1 MYLVTRG
8 SGGVFQLLL
17 GAVGDAAQLA
27 QRRVVADLPIEAL
40 DDLGERLRERGR
52 HDQVG
57 LAVVLHRRPI
67 AGDAGFVTGVRLAYL
82 AGTAAT
88 LLWAPALHG
97 PGGNLFLRTFD
108 RWDSRWFVRIAEHGY
123 STKQAAA
130 FFPVYPL
137 LVRGLGWVLRNDV
150 AAGTAVSLAAAAGC
164 AVLLRRIARR
174 RLAEDA
180 AGTVIVLFAFYPLAF
195 VFTAVYSDSLFLLF
209 VLLAFDAADR
219 GRALVAGAAA
229 ALAVDTRLL
238 GLALVPALAIT
249 FWPSVRRLAPL
260 LLVPAALGTWMV
272 YLHAHYGDALAF
284 SHAEEHGWQRY
295 TPSLHAYWHS
305 ARQFEIALSNL
316 LLHLPS
322 SGAYPDYIVLAVK
335 NVYDLAC
342 LAIAGWLSI
351 LAWRRLGTALAVFSW
366 ATLAMIVAAPPF
378 YEPLVSLSRFLLAD
392 FPLFLVLASLLE
404 GRPRAREA
412 VVAGFAAVGA
422 VAAVG
427 FAHGVGIA

>member
-1 MYLVTRG
+1 VA
-8 SGGVFQLLL
+8 VFF
-17 GAVGDAAQLA
+17 
-27 QRRVVADLPIEAL
+27 
-40 DDLGERLRERGR
+40 
-52 HDQVG
+52 
-57 LAVVLHRRPI
+57 HRRPI
-67 AGDAGFVTGVRLAYL
+67 AWPAGFLTGVRLAYL
-82 AGTAAT
+82 VGTAAT
-88 LLWAPALHG
+88 LLWAPVLHG

-123 STKQAAA
+123 STRQSAA
-130 FFPVYPL
+130 FFPVYPM
-137 LVRGLGWVLRNDV
+137 LVRALGWVVRNDV
-150 AAGTAVSLAAAAGC
+150 AAGMIVSLVAAAGC
-164 AVLLRRIARR
+164 AVLLHRIALR
-174 RLAEDA
+174 RLSVDA
-180 AGTVIVLFAFYPLAF
+180 ARSVVVLFAFYPLAF

-219 GRALVAGAAA
+219 GRALLAGAAA

-238 GLALVPALAIT
+238 GVALVPALAIV

-260 LLVPAALGTWMV
+260 LLVPAALGLWML
-272 YLHAHYGDALAF
+272 YLHQHFGDAFAF
-284 SHAEEHGWQRY
+284 SHAEEQGWQRY

-322 SGAYPDYIVLAVK
+322 HGAYPDYIVLAIK
-335 NVYDLAC
+335 NVYDLVC
-342 LAIAGWLSI
+342 LAIAVWLSV
-351 LAWRRLGTALAVFSW
+351 LAWRRLGAALAVFSW

-392 FPLFLVLASLLE
+392 FPLFLVLALLLE
-404 GRPRAREA
+404 ERPRAREL
-412 VVAGFAAVGA
+412 VIAGFAAVGA

>member
-1 MYLVTRG
+1 MYLVTKELRG
-8 SGGVFQLLL
+8 LFQLLL
-17 GAVGDAAQLA
+17 GAVGEAAELVE
-27 QRRVVADLPIEAL
+27 RGVVANRGIEAL
-40 DDLGERLRERGR
+40 DDLGERLGERAR

-57 LAVVLHRRPI
+57 VTVCFHRRPI
-67 AGDAGFVTGVRLAYL
+67 AGPAGFVTGVRLAYL
-82 AGTAAT
+82 VGTAVT
-88 LLWAPALHG
+88 LLWAPVAHG

-137 LVRGLGWVLRNDV
+137 LVRGLGWVVRNDV
-150 AAGTAVSLAAAAGC
+150 AAGMLISLAAAAGC

-174 RLAEDA
+174 RLPEEGAR
-180 AGTVIVLFAFYPLAF
+180 TVVVLFAFYPLAF
-195 VFTAVYSDSLFLLF
+195 VFTAVYSDALFLLF

-219 GRALVAGAAA
+219 GRALLAGAAA

-238 GLALVPALAIT
+238 GLALVPALAIV

-260 LLVPAALGTWMV
+260 LLVPAALALWML
-272 YLHAHYGDALAF
+272 YLHEHYGDALAF

-322 SGAYPDYIVLAVK
+322 HGAYPDYIVLAIK

-342 LAIAGWLSI
+342 LVIAVWLSV
-351 LAWRRLGTALAVFSW
+351 LAWRRLGPALAVFSW

-378 YEPLVSLSRFLLAD
+378 YEPLVSLSRFMLAD

-404 GRPRAREA
+404 GRPRAREL
-412 VVAGFAAVGA
+412 VIAGFAAVGA

-427 FAHGVGIA
+427 FARGVGIA

>member
-1 MYLVTRG
+1 LYLVTKELCG
-8 SGGVFQLLL
+8 FFQLLL
-17 GAVGDAAQLA
+17 GAVGEAPELVE
-27 QRRVVADLPIEAL
+27 RRVVADLGIEAL
-40 DDLGERLRERGR
+40 DDLGEGLGEGSR

-57 LAVVLHRRPI
+57 VAVLFHRRPI
-67 AGDAGFVTGVRLAYL
+67 AGAAGFLTGVRLAYL
-82 AGTAAT
+82 VGTAVT
-88 LLWAPALHG
+88 LLWAPVAHG

-108 RWDSRWFVRIAEHGY
+108 RWDSAWFVRIAEHGY
-123 STKQAAA
+123 STRQSAA
-130 FFPVYPL
+130 FFPVYPM
-137 LVRGLGWVLRNDV
+137 LVRGLGWVVRNDV
-150 AAGTAVSLAAAAGC
+150 LAGMLIALAAAAGC
-164 AVLLRRIARR
+164 AVLLHRIALR
-174 RLAEDA
+174 RLPADA
-180 AGTVIVLFAFYPLAF
+180 ARSVVVLFALYPLAF

-219 GRALVAGAAA
+219 GRALLAGAAA
-229 ALAVDTRLL
+229 AFAVDTRLL
-238 GLALVPALAIT
+238 GLALVPALVIV

-260 LLVPAALGTWMV
+260 LLVPVALGLWML
-272 YLHAHYGDALAF
+272 YLHQHFGDAFAF

-322 SGAYPDYIVLAVK
+322 HGTYPDYVVLAIK
-335 NVYDLAC
+335 NVYDLVC
-342 LAIAGWLSI
+342 LVLAVWLSV
-351 LAWRRLGTALAVFSW
+351 LAWRRLGPALAVFSW

-404 GRPRAREA
+404 GRPRAREL
-412 VVAGFAAVGA
+412 VIAGFAAVGA